1 MPAQGRAGPFEP
13 LGFEPV
19 SCLESARSCVHP
31 LGPLVLPRERYG
43 GKIGPEPLSAS
54 DEVAPSRPRGGNAVS
69 LPLETLVAQ
78 IAQELSLPPER
89 LVREGITTYLQQAL
103 REVNAEI
110 LAIGGKYGVRSVE
123 EMDALYR
130 QGLVEESTS
139 WEDFQK
145 LDHLTARREQI
156 RRLLQALA

>member
-1 MPAQGRAGPFEP
+1 M
-13 LGFEPV
+13 
-19 SCLESARSCVHP
+19 
-31 LGPLVLPRERYG
+31 
-43 GKIGPEPLSAS
+43 
-54 DEVAPSRPRGGNAVS
+54 S

-89 LVREGITTYLQQAL
+89 LVREGIVTYLEQAL

-139 WEDFQK
+139 WEDFQT
-145 LDHLTARREQI
+145 LDHLTARREQL
-156 RRLLQALA
+156 RRLLEALA